1 MARIHALWTL
11 DGLGGLVAADI
22 AKALRDSHAAV
33 RENAVRLAE
42 ARLGVSRDLLLEV
55 LRLADDQHDRVR
67 FQVAIAIGETNEP
80 RAIEALAHIARRD
93 GADRWM
99 RAAILSS
106 VKGRVGRIPSRVR
119 RIPPIV
125 RCRPRRRDAGCW
137 STVRRGQRARTL
149 PRLDSRRSPIRTG
162 SSARNLRPSQA
173 LRRDCAPADS
183 DGETRSAFMAL
194 LSSDSAQARAARTR
208 VETVLSRSSTLALD
222 ERVPADQRLA
232 AIELFGHTDYPSV
245 GKTLESLLAPRHPSE
260 IQIAAVRALTQLP
273 DRTAT
278 AALVDRARW
287 LAFTPEVRET
297 VLAVLLSEERHTLV
311 LLDALEHGSIPA
323 TALGSSRRNRLRTH
337 RDAAIQQRAVTLFAA
352 VDAGN
357 RMQRVRAVARHR
369 AAEDRQFDPR
379 QTALRDSLR
388 DVPLVRRCGRPV
400 GTGLERHP
408 QPAGRR
414 HPAARGRPGLRDHSR
429 LPGIFR

>member
-1 MARIHALWTL
+1 
-11 DGLGGLVAADI
+11 
-22 AKALRDSHAAV
+22 
-33 RENAVRLAE
+33 
-42 ARLGVSRDLLLEV
+42 
-55 LRLADDQHDRVR
+55 
-67 FQVAIAIGETNEP
+67 
-80 RAIEALAHIARRD
+80 
-93 GADRWM
+93 M

-106 VKGRVGRIPSRVR
+106 VKGRADEFLRAFVAFRPLSDAVRAAVMQDVGQLFGAGECPERCLDLILQITDPNGEFGSQPSALSGV
-119 RIPPIV
+119 
-125 RCRPRRRDAGCW
+125 AQGL
-137 STVRRGQRARTL
+137 RAR
-149 PRLDSRRSPIRTG
+149 G
-162 SSARNLRPSQA
+162 
-173 LRRDCAPADS
+173 S
-183 DGETRSAFMAL
+183 DGETRSAFMVL

-208 VETVLSRSSTLALD
+208 VETVLSRLSTLALD

-337 RDAAIQQRAVTLFAA
+337 RDAAVQQRAVTLFAA

-357 RMQRVRAVARHR
+357 RMRVYER
-369 AAEDRQFDPR
+369 
-379 QTALRDSLR
+379 LRDTVLPRTGNSTHGKQLFATRCATCHSFDGAGGRLGPDLSGIRNQPADAILLHVVVPDYEITPGYQAYSVETRDGRTLVGRLESEAPNSLTLR
-388 DVPLVRRCGRPV
+388 DASLQSLVILRSQVVSIAASPV
-400 GTGLERHP
+400 SLMPGELERTMSE
-408 QPAGRR
+408 QELADLIGYLKQTGR
-414 HPAARGRPGLRDHSR
+414 
-429 LPGIFR
+429 